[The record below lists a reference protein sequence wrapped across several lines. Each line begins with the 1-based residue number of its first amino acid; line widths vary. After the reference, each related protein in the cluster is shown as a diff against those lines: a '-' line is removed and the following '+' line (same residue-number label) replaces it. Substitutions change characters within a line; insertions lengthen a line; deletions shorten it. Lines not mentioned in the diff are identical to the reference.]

1 MSAILFYIAY
11 GFLWLITLLPMSVL
25 YLISDFLYFII
36 FHIIGYRRKVVYGNL
51 QNAFPD
57 KDKDEIDKIA
67 RKFYKHFCDIITETL
82 KELHMSEAEMVKR
95 VRYIN
100 PELTN
105 KYFNQNRSIIAVVG
119 HYCNWE
125 WLTGFSLQTPYYGAS
140 LYKPL
145 NNKQFNKVFR
155 KMRNKFGTEMI
166 PMKQALRSIIRNKH
180 ENKLAINCYI
190 SDQSPVREELDYF
203 TRFLNQDTAVF
214 LGIEK
219 LAIKFNLPV
228 VYFKM
233 KKIKRGYYEVEII
246 NITGKPIETAPNEI
260 TKKHVRLLEET
271 ILEEPA
277 YWLWSHRRWKFKPTD
292 KIL

>member
-1 MSAILFYIAY
+1 MSTILFYIAY
-11 GFLWLITLLPMSVL
+11 GVIWLLTLLPMPVL
-25 YLISDFLYFII
+25 YLKSDFLYFII
-36 FHIIGYRRKVVYGNL
+36 FHIIGYRKKVVYRNL

-67 RKFYKHFCDIITETL
+67 RNFYKHFCDIIFETL
-82 KELHMSEAEMVKR
+82 KELNMSKAEMMKR

-100 PELTN
+100 SELIN
-105 KYFNQNRSIIAVVG
+105 KYFNQRRSIIAVVG

-125 WLTGFSLQTPYYGAS
+125 WLTGFSLQTPYHGAS

-145 NNKQFNKVFR
+145 NNNQFNKVFGN
-155 KMRNKFGTEMI
+155 MRSKFGTEMI
-166 PMKQALRSIIRNKH
+166 PMKQALRSIIKNKR
-180 ENKLAINCYI
+180 ENRLTINCYI

-219 LAIKFNLPV
+219 LAVKFNLPV

-233 KKIKRGYYEVEII
+233 KKIKRGYYEVEILDI
-246 NITGKPIETAPNEI
+246 SGKPTETAPNEI
-260 TKKHVRLLEET
+260 TEKHVRLLEET

-277 YWLWSHRRWKFKPTD
+277 YWLWSHRRWKFKPSD
-292 KIL
+292 KLL

>member
-1 MSAILFYIAY
+1 MPF
-11 GFLWLITLLPMSVL
+11 L
-25 YLISDFLYFII
+25 YLKSDFLYFIT
-36 FHIIGYRRKVVYGNL
+36 FHIIGYRKKVVYTNL
-51 QNAFPD
+51 KNAFPN

-67 RKFYKHFCDIITETL
+67 RKFYKHFCDIIFETL
-82 KELHMSEAEMVKR
+82 KELHMSEAEMMKR

-100 PELTN
+100 SELTN
-105 KYFNQNRSIIAVVG
+105 EFFNQKRSIIAVVG
-119 HYCNWE
+119 HYGNWE
-125 WLTGFSLQTPYYGAS
+125 WLTGFSLHTPYHGTS

-145 NNKQFNKVFR
+145 NNRHFNKVFG
-155 KMRNKFGTEMI
+155 KMRSRFGTEMI
-166 PMKQALRSIIRNKH
+166 PMKQALRSIIRNKR
-180 ENKLAINCYI
+180 ENRLTINCYI

-246 NITGKPIETAPNEI
+246 DIAKKPKETVPNEI
-260 TKKHVRLLEET
+260 TEKHVRLLEET

-277 YWLWSHRRWKFKPTD
+277 YWLWSHRRWKFKPSD
-292 KIL
+292 KLS

>member
-1 MSAILFYIAY
+1 MPTILFYIAY
-11 GFLWLITLLPMSVL
+11 GLLWLITLLPMPVL
-25 YLISDFLYFII
+25 YIKSDFLYFII
-36 FHIIGYRRKVVYGNL
+36 FHIIRYRKKVVYGNL
-51 QNAFPD
+51 INAFPD

-67 RKFYKHFCDIITETL
+67 RKFYKHFCDIIIETL
-82 KELHMSEAEMVKR
+82 KELHMSEAEMMKR
-95 VRYIN
+95 VKYIN
-100 PELTN
+100 SELTN

-125 WLTGFSLQTPYYGAS
+125 WLTGFSLQTPYHGAS

-145 NNKQFNKVFR
+145 NNKQFNRVFGA
-155 KMRNKFGTEMI
+155 MRSRFGTEMI
-166 PMKQALRSIIRNKH
+166 QMKQALRSIIRKKR
-180 ENKLAINCYI
+180 ENKLTINCYI

-246 NITGKPIETAPNEI
+246 DITGKPTETAPNEI
-260 TKKHVRLLEET
+260 TDKHVRLLEET

-277 YWLWSHRRWKFKPTD
+277 YWLWSHRRWKFKPSD

>member
-1 MSAILFYIAY
+1 MPTILFYIAY
-11 GFLWLITLLPMSVL
+11 GLLWLITLLPMPVL
-25 YLISDFLYFII
+25 YIKSDFLYFII
-36 FHIIGYRRKVVYGNL
+36 FHIIRYRKKVVYGNL
-51 QNAFPD
+51 INAFPD
-57 KDKDEIDKIA
+57 KDKDQIDKIA
-67 RKFYKHFCDIITETL
+67 RKFYKHFCDIIFETL
-82 KELHMSEAEMVKR
+82 KELHMSEAEMIKR
-95 VRYIN
+95 VRYTN
-100 PELTN
+100 SELLN
-105 KYFNQNRSIIAVVG
+105 KYFKQKRSVIAVVG

-125 WLTGFSLQTPYYGAS
+125 LLTGFSLQTPYHGAS

-145 NNKQFNKVFR
+145 NNTHFDKMFS

-166 PMKQALRSIIRNKH
+166 PMKQALRSIINNKR
-180 ENKLAINCYI
+180 ENRLTINCYI

-246 NITGKPIETAPNEI
+246 DITGKPTETVPNEI
-260 TKKHVRLLEET
+260 TDKHVRLLEET

-277 YWLWSHRRWKFKPTD
+277 YWLWSHRRWKFKPSD

>member
-1 MSAILFYIAY
+1 MPTILFYIAY
-11 GFLWLITLLPMSVL
+11 GLLWLITLLPMPVL
-25 YLISDFLYFII
+25 YIKSDFLYFII
-36 FHIIGYRRKVVYGNL
+36 FHIIRYRKKVVYGNL
-51 QNAFPD
+51 INAFPD

-67 RKFYKHFCDIITETL
+67 RKFYKHFCDIIIETL
-82 KELHMSEAEMVKR
+82 KELHMSEAEMMKR
-95 VRYIN
+95 VKYIN
-100 PELTN
+100 SELTN

-125 WLTGFSLQTPYYGAS
+125 WLTGFSLQTPYHGVS

-145 NNKQFNKVFR
+145 NNKQFNRVFGA
-155 KMRNKFGTEMI
+155 MRSRFGTEMI
-166 PMKQALRSIIRNKH
+166 PMKQALRSVIRKKR
-180 ENKLAINCYI
+180 ENKLTINCYI

-246 NITGKPIETAPNEI
+246 DITGKPIETAPNEI
-260 TKKHVRLLEET
+260 TKKHARLLEET

-277 YWLWSHRRWKFKPTD
+277 YWLWSHRRWKFKPSD